1 MLLSNSLPTLF
12 KSLALVAALALPS
25 LAAADGRSI
34 IVLDGSGSMWGQ
46 IDGRPKLEIARDAL
60 AEVLKSIPA
69 DTELG
74 LMAYGHREKGS
85 CSDIELIVPPAK
97 GTAKQIEAAA
107 AKMQFL
113 GKTPLTEAV
122 RQAAADLRSTEEKA
136 TVILITDGI
145 ETCAADP
152 CALGLELEK
161 SGVDFTAHVVGF
173 GLTADEGKQVAC
185 LAENTGGKY
194 IVADDLASLTQA
206 LETTMVSAPEPEP
219 VAPAPPAALE
229 YNFIPTVVM
238 APGVPKPDDSTDI
251 SWELHSKNADGS
263 TGDRIWT
270 EYNAM
275 KAKVDPGDYRL
286 VTQMGTVTVESD
298 VSFTADALTAPEINM
313 NAARI
318 IVHPI
323 GVEGGPVLDG
333 AAVQLTAAGGINTTQ
348 YGDSRFYV
356 SAGEITLTGSIGSAE
371 IAETQTLA
379 AGDDVERN
387 LLIGSGVAAIEGYY
401 VDGMLMEDGAHLVQV
416 LSAQKKIDGSQTSFG
431 TTYGAGGKVALPPG
445 DYIAV
450 VSQNWA
456 NGETPFTVKIGE
468 RTDVKVILNAG
479 VINVKAPG
487 ATSIEIF
494 NAKTDINGNRK
505 SLDFDYGE
513 EINRTGTAG
522 DVIAVAKWGEISAE
536 KTVTIKAGERVEVT
550 LTKP

>member
-1 MLLSNSLPTLF
+1 MSHSHRLPALF
-12 KSLALVAALALPS
+12 KSFALVAALAAPT
-25 LAAADGRSI
+25 LAAAEGRSI

-46 IDGRPKLEIARDAL
+46 IDGKPKLEIAREAL

-97 GTAKQIEAAA
+97 GTAKQIAEAA

-145 ETCAADP
+145 ETCEADP
-152 CALGLELEK
+152 CALGAELEK

-173 GLTADEGKQVAC
+173 GLTSDEGKQVAC

-194 IVADDLASLTQA
+194 IVADDLASLTMA
-206 LETTMVSAPEPEP
+206 LQTTVVSAPKPE
-219 VAPAPPAALE
+219 PAPPAALE
-229 YNFIPTVVM
+229 YNFKPTMVM
-238 APGVPKPDDSTDI
+238 APGVAKPDDSTDVA
-251 SWELHSKNADGS
+251 WELHVKNPDGT
-263 TGDRIWT
+263 TGERLWT
-270 EYNAM
+270 EYNDM

-286 VTQMGTVTVESD
+286 VTEMGSVTVESD

-323 GVEGGPVLDG
+323 GIEGGPVLEG
-333 AAVQLTAAGGINTTQ
+333 AAVQLTASGGINTTQ
-348 YGDSRFYV
+348 YGNSRFYV
-356 SAGEITLTGSIGSAE
+356 PAGEITLTGSVGSAE
-371 IAETQTLA
+371 ASETQTLA
-379 AGDDVERN
+379 AGDNIERN

-401 VDGMLMEDGAHLVQV
+401 VDGMLMEDSGHAVQV

-431 TTYGAGGKVALPPG
+431 TTYGMGGKVTLPPG

-450 VSQNWA
+450 VSQHWA
-456 NGETPFTVKIGE
+456 SGETPFTVKIGE
-468 RTDVKVILNAG
+468 RTEVKVVLNAG

-494 NAKTDINGNRK
+494 DAKTDINGNRK
-505 SLDFDYGE
+505 SLDFDYSE
-513 EINRTGTAG
+513 EVNRTGTAG
-522 DVIAVAKWGEISAE
+522 DVIAVANWGEISAE
-536 KTVTIKAGERVEVT
+536 QQVTIKPGERVEVT
-550 LTKP
+550 LAKP

>member
-1 MLLSNSLPTLF
+1 MSHSHRLPALF
-12 KSLALVAALALPS
+12 KSFALVAALAAPT
-25 LAAADGRSI
+25 LAAAEGRSI

-46 IDGRPKLEIARDAL
+46 IDGKPKLEIAREAL

-97 GTAKQIEAAA
+97 GTAKQIAEAA

-145 ETCAADP
+145 ETCEADP
-152 CALGLELEK
+152 CALGAELEK

-173 GLTADEGKQVAC
+173 GLTSDEGKQVAC

-194 IVADDLASLTQA
+194 IVADDLASLTMA
-206 LETTMVSAPEPEP
+206 LQTTVVSAPKPE
-219 VAPAPPAALE
+219 PAPPAALE
-229 YNFIPTVVM
+229 YNFKPTMVM
-238 APGVPKPDDSTDI
+238 APGVAKPDDSTDVA
-251 SWELHSKNADGS
+251 WELHVKNPDGT
-263 TGDRIWT
+263 TGERLWT
-270 EYNAM
+270 EYNDM

-286 VTQMGTVTVESD
+286 VTEMGSVTVESD

-323 GVEGGPVLDG
+323 GIEGGPVLEG
-333 AAVQLTAAGGINTTQ
+333 AAVQLTASGGINTTQ
-348 YGDSRFYV
+348 YGNSRFYV
-356 SAGEITLTGSIGSAE
+356 PAGEITLTGSVGSAE
-371 IAETQTLA
+371 ASETQTLA
-379 AGDDVERN
+379 AGDNIERN

-401 VDGMLMEDGAHLVQV
+401 VDGMLMEDSGHAVQV

-431 TTYGAGGKVALPPG
+431 TTYGMGGKVTLPPG

-450 VSQNWA
+450 VSQHWA
-456 NGETPFTVKIGE
+456 SGETPFTVKIGE
-468 RTDVKVILNAG
+468 RTEVKVVLNAG

-494 NAKTDINGNRK
+494 DAKTDINGNRK
-505 SLDFDYGE
+505 SLDFDYSE
-513 EINRTGTAG
+513 EVNRTGTAG
-522 DVIAVAKWGEISAE
+522 DVIAVANWGEVSAE
-536 KTVTIKAGERVEVT
+536 QQVTIKPGERVEVT
-550 LTKP
+550 LAKP

>member
-1 MLLSNSLPTLF
+1 MSHSHRLPALF
-12 KSLALVAALALPS
+12 KSFALVAALAAPT
-25 LAAADGRSI
+25 LAAAEGRSI

-46 IDGRPKLEIARDAL
+46 IDGKPKLEIAREAL

-97 GTAKQIEAAA
+97 GTAKQIAEAA

-145 ETCAADP
+145 ETCEADP
-152 CALGLELEK
+152 CALGAELEK

-173 GLTADEGKQVAC
+173 GLTSDEGKQVAC

-194 IVADDLASLTQA
+194 IVADDLASLTMA
-206 LETTMVSAPEPEP
+206 LQTTVVSAPKPE
-219 VAPAPPAALE
+219 PAPPAALE
-229 YNFIPTVVM
+229 YNFKPTMVM
-238 APGVPKPDDSTDI
+238 APGVAKPDDSTDVA
-251 SWELHSKNADGS
+251 WELHVKNPDGT
-263 TGDRIWT
+263 TGERLWT
-270 EYNAM
+270 EYNDM

-286 VTQMGTVTVESD
+286 VTEMGSVTVESD

-323 GVEGGPVLDG
+323 GIEGGPVLEG
-333 AAVQLTAAGGINTTQ
+333 AAVQLTASGGINTTQ
-348 YGDSRFYV
+348 YGNSRFYV
-356 SAGEITLTGSIGSAE
+356 PAGEITLTGSVGSAE
-371 IAETQTLA
+371 ASETQTLA
-379 AGDDVERN
+379 AGDNIERN

-401 VDGMLMEDGAHLVQV
+401 VEGMLMEDSGHAVQV

-431 TTYGAGGKVALPPG
+431 TTYGMGGKVTLPPG

-450 VSQNWA
+450 VSQHWA
-456 NGETPFTVKIGE
+456 SGETPFTVKIGE
-468 RTDVKVILNAG
+468 RTEVKVVLNAG

-494 NAKTDINGNRK
+494 DAKTDINGNRK
-505 SLDFDYGE
+505 SLDFDYSE
-513 EINRTGTAG
+513 EVNRTGTAG
-522 DVIAVAKWGEISAE
+522 DVIAVANWGEVSAE
-536 KTVTIKAGERVEVT
+536 QQVTIKPGERVEVT
-550 LTKP
+550 LAKP

>member
-1 MLLSNSLPTLF
+1 MFHFPRLRSLL
-12 KSLALVAALALPS
+12 KSAALIAALASPTLVH
-25 LAAADGRSI
+25 AEGRSI

-46 IDGRPKLEIARDAL
+46 IDGKPKLEIARDAL

-97 GTAKQIEAAA
+97 GTAQQIAGAAA
-107 AKMQFL
+107 RMQFL

-145 ETCAADP
+145 ETCEADP
-152 CALGLELEK
+152 CALGTELEK

-173 GLTADEGKQVAC
+173 GLTSDEGKQVAC

-194 IVADDLASLTQA
+194 IVADDLASLTMA
-206 LETTMVSAPEPEP
+206 LQTTVVSAPKPEPEP
-219 VAPAPPAALE
+219 TPPAALD
-229 YNFIPTVVM
+229 YNFKPTMVM
-238 APGVPKPDDSTDI
+238 AAGVAKPDDSTDVA
-251 SWELHSKNADGS
+251 WELHVKNADGT
-263 TGDRIWT
+263 TGERLWT
-270 EYNAM
+270 EYNDM

-286 VTQMGTVTVESD
+286 ITEMGSVTVESD

-323 GVEGGPVLDG
+323 GIEGGPVLEG
-333 AAVQLTAAGGINTTQ
+333 AAVQLTASGGINTTQ

-356 SAGEITLTGSIGSAE
+356 PAGEITLTGSIGSAE
-371 IAETQTLA
+371 ASETQTLA
-379 AGDDVERN
+379 AGDTIERN

-401 VDGMLMEDGAHLVQV
+401 VDGMLMEDSGHAVQI
-416 LSAQKKIDGSQTSFG
+416 LSAQKKIYGSQTSFG
-431 TTYGAGGKVALPPG
+431 TTYGMGGKVALPPG

-450 VSQNWA
+450 VSQHWA
-456 NGETPFTVKIGE
+456 SGETPFTIRIGE
-468 RTDVKVILNAG
+468 RTEVKVVLNAG

-487 ATSIEIF
+487 ATSIEIYD
-494 NAKTDINGNRK
+494 AKTDINGNRK
-505 SLDFDYGE
+505 SLDFDYSDE
-513 EINRTGTAG
+513 VNRTGTAG
-522 DVIAVAKWGEISAE
+522 DVIAVANWGEVSAE
-536 KTVTIKAGERVEVT
+536 QRATIKPGERVEVT
-550 LTKP
+550 LAKP

>member
-1 MLLSNSLPTLF
+1 MSHSHRLPALF
-12 KSLALVAALALPS
+12 KSFALVAALAAPT
-25 LAAADGRSI
+25 LAAAEGRSI

-46 IDGRPKLEIARDAL
+46 IDGKPKLEIAREAL

-97 GTAKQIEAAA
+97 GTAKQIAEAA

-145 ETCAADP
+145 ETCEADP
-152 CALGLELEK
+152 CALGAELEK

-173 GLTADEGKQVAC
+173 GLTSDEGKQVAC

-194 IVADDLASLTQA
+194 IVADDLASLTMA
-206 LETTMVSAPEPEP
+206 LQTTVVSAPKPE
-219 VAPAPPAALE
+219 PAPPAALE
-229 YNFIPTVVM
+229 YNFKPTMVM
-238 APGVPKPDDSTDI
+238 APGVAKPDDSTDVA
-251 SWELHSKNADGS
+251 WELHVKNPDGT
-263 TGDRIWT
+263 TGERLWT
-270 EYNAM
+270 EYNDM

-286 VTQMGTVTVESD
+286 VTEMGSVTVESD

-323 GVEGGPVLDG
+323 GIEGGPVLEG
-333 AAVQLTAAGGINTTQ
+333 AAVQLTASGGINTTQ
-348 YGDSRFYV
+348 YGNSRFYV
-356 SAGEITLTGSIGSAE
+356 PAGEITLTGSVGSAE
-371 IAETQTLA
+371 ASETQTLA
-379 AGDDVERN
+379 AGDNIERN
-387 LLIGSGVAAIEGYY
+387 LLIGSGVVAIEGYY
-401 VDGMLMEDGAHLVQV
+401 VDGMLMEDSGHAVQV

-431 TTYGAGGKVALPPG
+431 TTYGMGGKVTLPPG

-450 VSQNWA
+450 VSQHWA
-456 NGETPFTVKIGE
+456 SGETPFTVKIGE
-468 RTDVKVILNAG
+468 RTEVKVVLNAG

-494 NAKTDINGNRK
+494 DAKTDINGNRK
-505 SLDFDYGE
+505 SLDFDYSE
-513 EINRTGTAG
+513 EVNRTGTAG
-522 DVIAVAKWGEISAE
+522 DVIAVANWGEISAE
-536 KTVTIKAGERVEVT
+536 QQVTIKPGERVEVT
-550 LTKP
+550 LAKP